1 MQPLVSP
8 KFFNTRT
15 LFRLFALSLN
25 PIGSAYNF
33 AADAK
38 NLYKNV
44 EFFLQIFQT
53 AALLEVLHAAVGL
66 VRSNAVLVF
75 LQVLSR

>member
-1 MQPLVSP
+1 MCLKSWLIV
-8 KFFNTRT
+8 
-15 LFRLFALSLN
+15 LFVTYQTMLTWKTNDDLLR
-25 PIGSAYNF
+25 
-33 AADAK
+33 AK

>member
-1 MQPLVSP
+1 MQPLGSP
-8 KFFNTRT
+8 KFFNTRP

-44 EFFLQIFQT
+44 FC
-53 AALLEVLHAAVGL
+53 AASTSTDKIVAKTSDHQKRLIIKNMQKHYL
-66 VRSNAVLVF
+66 
-75 LQVLSR
+75 